1 MLDLRTVIDDLPAV
15 RAALARRGFKDTP
28 VLDRLAERAEERK
41 ALIVEAETLRATRN
55 DVSRA
60 MGQVKDKKSEEFEKR
75 REEMRD
81 VGARIEA
88 AEKRLAAVEAEVSDV
103 LLTLPN
109 LPHASTPDGL
119 DEHANVVVRVH
130 GEKPALDF
138 APKDHVDLGVA
149 LDILDFERGAK
160 IAGARF
166 TVLRGMAARLER
178 ALMMFML
185 DVHSNDHGYTEVWPP
200 VLVNE
205 AALRGTSQLPK
216 FAADLFRIASEEGW
230 QQHQEEKRDLY
241 LVPTAEVPVT
251 NLHADEILE
260 GEALPIGYTAYTAC
274 FRAEAGSYG
283 KDTRG
288 LIRQHQF
295 DKVELVRFAAPEEG
309 EAELEKLTSHA
320 EEILKRLGLHYRV
333 VQLCAGDMGFAS
345 QKTYDLEVWLPGQN
359 AYREISSC
367 SWFGDFQARRAKIR
381 FRRGPK
387 GKPELVHTLN
397 GSGLAIGRTLVAI
410 LEQNQQADGS
420 VVVPEALRPYMGGVE
435 RITR

>member
-1 MLDLRTVIDDLPAV
+1 
-15 RAALARRGFKDTP
+15 
-28 VLDRLAERAEERK
+28 
-41 ALIVEAETLRATRN
+41 
-55 DVSRA
+55 
-60 MGQVKDKKSEEFEKR
+60 MGHVKDKQSDEFAEKR
-75 REEMRD
+75 DEMRA
-81 VGARIEA
+81 VGDRIKVAKE
-88 AEKRLAAVEAEVSDV
+88 RLAAVEVEIADV

-109 LPHASTPDGL
+109 LPHQSTPDGA
-119 DEHANVVVRVH
+119 DERDNVVVRTH
-130 GEKPALDF
+130 GEKPTFDF
-138 APKDHVDLGVA
+138 TPKDHVDIGVG

-166 TVLRGMAARLER
+166 TVLKKMAARLER

-185 DVHSNDHGYTEVWPP
+185 DVHANDHGYDEIWPP
-200 VLVNE
+200 TLVNE

-230 QQHQEEKRDLY
+230 QQHQEGEKRDLY
-241 LVPTAEVPVT
+241 LIPTAEVPVT
-251 NLHADEILE
+251 NLHADEILD
-260 GEALPIGYTAYTAC
+260 GGALPIAYTAYTAC

-295 DKVELVRFAAPEEG
+295 DKVELVRFVRPEDG
-309 EAELEKLTSHA
+309 EAQLDVLTSHA
-320 EEILKRLGLHYRV
+320 EAILARLGLHYRV

-345 QKTYDLEVWLPGQN
+345 QKSFDLEVWLPGQD

-381 FRRGPK
+381 FRRDAK
-387 GKPELVHTLN
+387 AKPELVHTLN
-397 GSGLAIGRTLVAI
+397 GSGLALGRTLVAI

-420 VVVPEALRPYMGGVE
+420 VVVPEALRPYMSGVE
-435 RITR
+435 RITK